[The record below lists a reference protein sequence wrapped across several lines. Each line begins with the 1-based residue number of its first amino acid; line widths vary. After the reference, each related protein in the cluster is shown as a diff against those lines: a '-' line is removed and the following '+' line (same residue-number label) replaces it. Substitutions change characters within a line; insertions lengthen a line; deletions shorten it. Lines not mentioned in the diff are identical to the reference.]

1 MAHFMPFPPTVGKQQ
16 EVGVPMKQTNFS
28 LGSHNDHLGST
39 STVTLL
45 HNPL

>member
-1 MAHFMPFPPTVGKQQ
+1 MAFSTIVGKQQ
-16 EVGVPMKQTNFS
+16 EVGVPMNQTIS
-28 LGSHNDHLGST
+28 TWGSHNDHLGST